1 MRDYSKVNGQ
11 FWTGKTGKALRGD
24 AQAQIVALYL
34 VTSPHSNMIGVY
46 HCPILY
52 IAHETGLPIEGA
64 SKGLQRLI
72 EGEYCTY
79 DEASDTVF
87 VHEMAKYQI
96 GESLSPNDKQV
107 KGVQKQFDNLPQG
120 RIKQEF
126 FARYAKA
133 FHLAKTGGKGK
144 PLRSPLQDP
153 PKPGAG
159 AGAGTGTGNPHTP
172 KGAEELFAEFWEAY
186 PRKVGKDAVKKLF
199 LRKAVDES
207 LLAEMLAAIAEQ
219 AATEQWRKDG
229 GQFIPNPATWLN
241 QGRWQDEVPQAASA
255 PAFKPGTDEYLEYH
269 QRNSTW
275 WSEAGFATVWDAA
288 NERCYH
294 HNASQFRNGKRCEV
308 AA

>member
-24 AQAQIVALYL
+24 AQAQIVAMYL

-79 DEASDTVF
+79 DEASETVF

-126 FARYAKA
+126 FVRYAKA
-133 FHLAKTGGKGK
+133 FHLNKTSGKSK
-144 PLRSPLQDP
+144 PLASPLRTEK
-153 PKPGAG
+153 PKD
-159 AGAGTGTGNPHTP
+159 
-172 KGAEELFAEFWEAY
+172 KGCLWSISTICSEFLI
-186 PRKVGKDAVKKLF
+186 R
-199 LRKAVDES
+199 
-207 LLAEMLAAIAEQ
+207 
-219 AATEQWRKDG
+219 
-229 GQFIPNPATWLN
+229 
-241 QGRWQDEVPQAASA
+241 
-255 PAFKPGTDEYLEYH
+255 
-269 QRNSTW
+269 
-275 WSEAGFATVWDAA
+275 
-288 NERCYH
+288 
-294 HNASQFRNGKRCEV
+294 
-308 AA
+308 